1 MLFIITPFVIY
12 FIAEEL
18 HVSGIIAV
26 VCAGIMQNSES
37 ASSRFAHPR
46 QFHTGM
52 ILINLLN
59 ELLNNFVFVILG
71 ILIIRIIR
79 DDIINQNAG
88 FEWIWIG
95 VVLYLINLVIRYLFG
110 RGYKMENRG
119 SWIYT
124 LGGVRGA
131 VTLALVFAIADNV
144 TGNQFQEIILI
155 EALMVILSMLIPTI
169 VFPFILEHDISKKE
183 IARRTNKLKQN
194 MVEEGL
200 KAVQNIYLPE
210 RVKNSVCYDLR
221 DQQAENTLRD
231 FWRHWLY
238 SSKYPELTAEELELE
253 QRALRWAFEAER
265 NYLDMVSQRENMRE
279 YVFQLYNDVLLAESI
294 LLTSRRNAD

>member
-1 MLFIITPFVIY
+1 
-12 FIAEEL
+12 
-18 HVSGIIAV
+18 
-26 VCAGIMQNSES
+26 
-37 ASSRFAHPR
+37 
-46 QFHTGM
+46 
-52 ILINLLN
+52 
-59 ELLNNFVFVILG
+59 
-71 ILIIRIIR
+71 
-79 DDIINQNAG
+79 
-88 FEWIWIG
+88 
-95 VVLYLINLVIRYLFG
+95 
-110 RGYKMENRG
+110 
-119 SWIYT
+119 
-124 LGGVRGA
+124 
-131 VTLALVFAIADNV
+131 
-144 TGNQFQEIILI
+144 
-155 EALMVILSMLIPTI
+155 MVILSMLIPTI